1 MRMYSRK
8 LVAYGACFIGLL
20 LATVWIAA
28 QAPATQTGGGRGAQ
42 APGGR
47 GGGGRGPGGA
57 NLRTQERDLLYVA
70 SPGTA
75 DSQNGPGVLVFDV
88 RKNFKFVKRIPTF
101 DYPAWQD

>member
-57 NLRTQERDLLYVA
+57 NLRNPERGLLYVA
-70 SPGTA
+70 SPRPA
-75 DSQNGPGVLVFDV
+75 DSQKCPRGPGFDV
-88 RKNFKFVKRIPTF
+88 PKKFKFSHRIPHL
-101 DYPAWQD
+101 YCPA